1 MVITQNVHNAER
13 LHLAKMRLKNFL
25 VIVIWVTE
33 EESLN
38 HGVESVVFH
47 HGMMTMNK
55 LMRGNKEKLL

>member
-38 HGVESVVFH
+38 HGVESVGFH
-47 HGMMTMNK
+47 HGMTTMNK
-55 LMRGNKEKLL
+55 LMRGNKEILL